1 MSAGSWKSR
10 PGFPPADLDEAAAR
24 VETLRAPLERRVW
37 PPVTNMLIPS
47 VLGAADRTL
56 AWLAAYRGPEPERA
70 EALHAELAALRR
82 KFRVGPTPPE
92 GTRDPTHAPET

>member
-1 MSAGSWKSR
+1 MSAGAWKCR

-24 VETLRAPLERRVW
+24 VETLRAPLERRIW

-56 AWLAAYRGPEPERA
+56 AWLAAYDGPEPERA
-70 EALHAELAALRR
+70 AVLLAELASLRQG
-82 KFRVGPTPPE
+82 FQVGQARSNPAPDSTY
-92 GTRDPTHAPET
+92 APEA